1 MKKRL
6 GSIKDRSSKEAAA
19 TREALAFAKNRGAE
33 KVAVFLSFGDEIS
46 TDGLIGGLLSGGAT
60 VCAPITDGN
69 GMVFVKIKNDTKY
82 SAGAFGIRI
91 PEYSDA
97 VTDFDIVFTPL
108 LAVDASR
115 SRLGRGKGYYD
126 RFLRTS
132 KAKKVGFCFDAQ
144 RVETVPTEDF
154 DVPLDAVITES
165 GIY

>member
-1 MKKRL
+1 MTKNELRAVMKKRL

-97 VTDFDIVFTPL
+97 VTDFDIVFH
-108 LAVDASR
+108 AS
-115 SRLGRGKGYYD
+115 SRGRRKPQPSRQRQRILRPISAD
-126 RFLRTS
+126 FESEKSRFLLRRPARRNRS
-132 KAKKVGFCFDAQ
+132 DG
-144 RVETVPTEDF
+144 
-154 DVPLDAVITES
+154 
-165 GIY
+165 